1 MYYIN
6 PTKVKSQGNN
16 MRTIESLLAPHKS
29 IYAAYKALGIRQG
42 SQFKRHLDMGAIID
56 DDGQPWIKS
65 GKPVEGW
72 KV

>member
-1 MYYIN
+1 
-6 PTKVKSQGNN
+6 

-42 SQFKRHLDMGAIID
+42 SQFKRHLDMGAMID

-65 GKPVEGW
+65 GKPIEGW
-72 KV
+72 KL

>member
-1 MYYIN
+1 
-6 PTKVKSQGNN
+6 

-29 IYAAYKALGIRQG
+29 IYAAYKALGIRQSG
-42 SQFKRHLDMGAIID
+42 QFKRHLDMGAMID